1 MYVLITLFIIILII
15 AYKSIK
21 IVNQSEIYIIERLGK
36 FHKIANAG
44 ITIIVPFIDK
54 VRAVVSLKQQT
65 IDIVP
70 QAVITKDNATITIDT
85 VVFFKITDPI
95 KAVYEIQNLKKGI
108 EYIAITTIRD
118 IVGKMD
124 LDDTFSS
131 RDNINERLRM
141 VLDEVTDR
149 WGCKIERVEIKDI
162 IPPSDIRNSMEK
174 QMNAERNK
182 RATILQAQGEKEATI
197 TLAEGK
203 KQVTILNA
211 ETSQKVS
218 IIKSE
223 GEAISIKT
231 IAQARAEEISKVYKA
246 IKDAEPTEEIVQ
258 LKTLEV
264 LKPICENKNNTIYI
278 PYATAVDSLR
288 R

>member
-1 MYVLITLFIIILII
+1 MYVLIALFIIILII

-124 LDDTFSS
+124 LDNTFSS
-131 RDNINERLRM
+131 RDNINERLRI

-162 IPPSDIRNSMEK
+162 IPPSDIRISMEK

-197 TLAEGK
+197 TIAEGK

-218 IIKSE
+218 MIKSE

-258 LKTLEV
+258 LKALEV

>member
-1 MYVLITLFIIILII
+1 MYVLIALFIIILII

-174 QMNAERNK
+174 QVNAERNK

-258 LKTLEV
+258 LKALEV

>member
-1 MYVLITLFIIILII
+1 MYVLIALFIIILII

-223 GEAISIKT
+223 GEAISLKT

-258 LKTLEV
+258 LKALEV

>member
-1 MYVLITLFIIILII
+1 MYALIILFIIILII

-21 IVNQSEIYIIERLGK
+21 IVKQSEIYVIEKLGK
-36 FHKIANAG
+36 FYKTANAG
-44 ITIIVPFIDK
+44 ITIIVPFVDK
-54 VRAVVSLKQQT
+54 IRAIINLKQQT
-65 IDIVP
+65 MDITP
-70 QAVITKDNATITIDT
+70 QAVITRDNVTITIDT

-108 EYIAITTIRD
+108 EYITITTIRD
-118 IVGKMD
+118 VVGKMN
-124 LDDTFSS
+124 LDDTFTS
-131 RDNINERLRM
+131 RDNINERLRI
-141 VLDEVTDR
+141 VLDEVTDS

-162 IPPSDIRNSMEK
+162 MPPSDIRISMEK

-182 RATILQAQGEKEATI
+182 RATILQAQGEKESTI

-203 KQVTILNA
+203 KQVIILNA

-218 IIKSE
+218 MIKSE

-231 IAQARAEEISKVYKA
+231 IAQAKAEEISKVYKA
-246 IKDAEPTEEIVQ
+246 IKDAEPTEEIVK
-258 LKTLEV
+258 LKALEV

>member
-1 MYVLITLFIIILII
+1 MYVLIALFIIILII

-258 LKTLEV
+258 LKALEV

-278 PYATAVDSLR
+278 PYAVSVK
-288 R
+288 

>member
-1 MYVLITLFIIILII
+1 MYVLIALFIIILII

-258 LKTLEV
+258 LKALEV